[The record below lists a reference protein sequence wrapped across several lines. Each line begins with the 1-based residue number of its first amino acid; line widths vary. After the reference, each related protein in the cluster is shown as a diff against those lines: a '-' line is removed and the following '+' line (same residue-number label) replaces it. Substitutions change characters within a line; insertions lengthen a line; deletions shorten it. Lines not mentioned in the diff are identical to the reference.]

1 MNVFICSTHL
11 NIVLSVGRQD
21 GGSVFGGEV
30 VGGFN
35 KTLPAKP
42 FLTGPNKSEKNLEYL
57 QNGKFSR

>member
-1 MNVFICSTHL
+1 MFESFKHSFISGSV
-11 NIVLSVGRQD
+11 IVGL
-21 GGSVFGGEV
+21 VFGGEV